1 MKCHNCGAEIGDS
14 RVCEFCG
21 TQITPDML
29 REQELFNKKG
39 CPKCGSTNV
48 TFSREKQGE
57 IKGKGGSAVLRST
70 VGVCKDCG
78 YTWKTSD
85 GSENVKTRKTWLW
98 VLGWICVF
106 PLPLTILMLRKKDMK
121 PVLKYGIIAV
131 GWLVYLAIAFGGG
144 RSQQETA
151 PAPAPAEN
159 AEIMDVTLDVTPNI
173 NSEDGTVLFGIE
185 TNLPEDTEL
194 LITVKGDDYVGQ
206 DKAVILNDGKGYT
219 SEFSNNGEALSG
231 TYIVTVSMSLP
242 SLQRDSVRAVIGESG
257 EKIGGPY
264 VIPSGI
270 DGSNIVSGD
279 FEFTF

>member
-21 TQITPDML
+21 TQISSDML

-57 IKGKGGSAVLRST
+57 IRGKGGSAVLRST

-98 VLGWICVF
+98 VLGWICIF

-131 GWLVYLAIAFGGG
+131 GWLIYLAIAFGGS

-151 PAPAPAEN
+151 PATTEN

-173 NSEDGTVLFGIE
+173 NSEDGTVLFAIE

-206 DKAVILNDGKGYT
+206 DKAVILNDGQGYT

-231 TYIVTVSMSLP
+231 KYIVTVSMSVP
-242 SLQRDSVRAVIGESG
+242 SLQKDSVRAVIGENG
-257 EKIGGPY
+257 ENIGGQY
-264 VIPSGI
+264 VIQSGI